1 MALAQ
6 LEVEMA
12 KLKAQQEGL
21 IDSYRESVMLLLSEA
36 VKLEKQQVRLETKLR
51 RHNTR
56 LAIARAQYLQGGSSH
71 SQMAG
76 FYEKQEE
83 LEEQIEVMA
92 AQRESIVEELISLC
106 GIEQ

>member
-1 MALAQ
+1 
-6 LEVEMA
+6 MA